1 MEQIKA
7 FIFREDNGDKTIT
20 VIMEDGGVASAYNP
34 DDYYRTDYYQDRI
47 TQETTLDDMWDELG
61 EGKMYTKD
69 WDGNEDEN
77 LLIDKPITEENFVT
91 LVDDMI
97 GWLYCSTEKFEIVKI
112 EMGELTEE
120 TFEQVKQQ
128 LNLEEE

>member
-1 MEQIKA
+1 MEKIKA

-34 DDYYRTDYYQDRI
+34 GDYYRTEYYQDRI
-47 TQETTLDDMWDELG
+47 TKETMLDDMWDELG
-61 EGKMYTKD
+61 EGKMYTTD

-77 LLIDKPITEENFVT
+77 ILVEEPITEENFVT

-97 GWLYCSTEKFEIVKI
+97 AWLFVATEKVEFVKI

-128 LNLEEE
+128 LILEKE

>member
-7 FIFREDNGDKTIT
+7 FIFRDNDSEKTIT
-20 VIMEDGGVASAYNP
+20 VIMEDGGVASSYNP
-34 DDYYRTDYYQDRI
+34 DGVYYRTDYYQSRL
-47 TQETTLDDMWDELG
+47 TPNSNLNTVWDELA
-61 EGKMYTKD
+61 EGKMYAKD
-69 WDGNEDEN
+69 WYNSESDER
-77 LLIDKPITEENFVT
+77 

-97 GWLYCSTEKFEIVKI
+97 LWLYLSTEDVEIIKV

-128 LNLEEE
+128 IKFEQE